1 MNAAASVRNQ
11 GDSEI
16 LPSEEEEESTNSYGM
31 HRERR
36 RAKRDR
42 DAFRGRV
49 NAEVE
54 KENHVSRSSRKTDA
68 TGVRKASVKSEETR
82 RRTRD
87 SVAFREDERD
97 VRQDMERLRSLEQQ
111 RDVLMSVNGALRCDN
126 AVVGGIIAAICY
138 LQYENNPVVRL
149 LLTQH
154 ILYETHRYTLML
166 LQNEVFVALRQEL
179 ASERTRDYILERL
192 ILPDDAYYNGSSL
205 DLDQLVDILRG
216 LPAEQLARL
225 LRPLNGP

>member
-11 GDSEI
+11 GDREI
-16 LPSEEEEESTNSYGM
+16 LPSEEEESTNSYGM

-68 TGVRKASVKSEETR
+68 TGVHKASVKSEETH

-97 VRQDMERLRSLEQQ
+97 VRQDMERLRSLEHQ

-192 ILPDDAYYNGSSL
+192 ILPDDDDYNGSSL

-216 LPAEQLARL
+216 LPAEQLTRL